1 MAVDTSLSERKL
13 TILKA
18 IIQNY
23 LETGEPVGS
32 RTLSKYTD
40 LNLSSATIRNEMAD
54 LEDLGYIFQPH
65 TSAGRIPSD
74 KGYRLYVDMLMEE
87 KEQEIAKR
95 ESAMLEK
102 TDKVEKVL
110 QQAARVLATNT
121 NYATMVSSPINNRNT
136 LKFIQLSQVDAEQIV
151 AVIVLGGNVIKNKII
166 EVGEMLS
173 NENLLKLNMLLNTTL
188 NGLPIDQITLGLIAR
203 LKEQAGIH
211 SEVVAHV
218 LDAVAETIH
227 VEEDMK
233 IYTSGA
239 TNIFKYPELSDK
251 QSAQE
256 IISAFEEKQQLADL
270 VTETLA
276 SEDSHGIQVY
286 IGDETPVKTMK
297 DCSVVTATYELGEG
311 MKGTIGIIG
320 PKRMDYEHV
329 MKTLKILQGD
339 MMPKISAGSITRSCF
354 SRKGAFHRLSWLK
367 YVNRRLHRSAIRLL
381 SVSLTTDI

>member
-1 MAVDTSLSERKL
+1 MVADHGLSERKL
-13 TILKA
+13 KILHA

-32 RTLSKYTD
+32 RTISKYTD

-54 LEDLGYIFQPH
+54 LEELGYILQPH

-74 KGYRLYVDMLMEE
+74 QGYRLYVDMLMEQ
-87 KEQEIAKR
+87 KEQELN
-95 ESAMLEK
+95 EMQEQML
-102 TDKVEKVL
+102 DKADKMEQL
-110 QQAARVLATNT
+110 LRQAARVLANNT
-121 NYATMVSSPINNRNT
+121 NYATMVSTPVSNANK
-136 LKFIQLSQVDAEQIV
+136 LKFIQLSAVDEEQII

-166 EVGEMLS
+166 NVEEPLS

-188 NGLPIDQITLGLIAR
+188 TGMSIEEINLGLIAR

-211 SEVVAHV
+211 SEVVGNV
-218 LDAVAETIH
+218 LDAVAEVIQ
-227 VEEDMK
+227 VDNDMQ

-256 IISAFEEKQQLADL
+256 IISAFEEKQQLNEL
-270 VTETLA
+270 VTQTLA
-276 SEDSHGIQVY
+276 REDNTGIQVY
-286 IGDETPVKTMK
+286 IGDETPVQNMK

-329 MKTLKILQGD
+329 LKSMKRLQNELD
-339 MMPKISAGSITRSCF
+339 QM
-354 SRKGAFHRLSWLK
+354 FHK
-367 YVNRRLHRSAIRLL
+367 KDENEI
-381 SVSLTTDI
+381 